1 MAVALP
7 DVRALVR
14 KEGGA
19 IAKVLEGS
27 GAWVQMEFAICC
39 FCANVICAHGSEAA
53 GPNPRLRIHSTGERQ
68 ASYMGSLPR
77 RSFSINIRDERRFT
91 PAPHGGGSPRA
102 QDGYEPAGHSDDNDT
117 EESIEVVENL
127 LESYFMQIDSSY
139 DRLVSI
145 GVCS

>member
-1 MAVALP
+1 
-7 DVRALVR
+7 
-14 KEGGA
+14 
-19 IAKVLEGS
+19 
-27 GAWVQMEFAICC
+27 MELAICC
-39 FCANVICAHGSEAA
+39 FGADVICVHASEAA
-53 GPNPRLRIHSTGERQ
+53 RPIPRLRIHYAGERQ

-102 QDGYEPAGHSDDNDT
+102 QEGYEPAGHSDDNDT